1 MVFFEMSNMIEPML
15 AKLTDPSK
23 MRFENSWIIE
33 PKYDGERI
41 IAVRSGND
49 ITLWTRR
56 NIQASYKFPEIV
68 RALKNNVDG
77 DDWILDGE
85 MTVAGGFRQL
95 LNRNVE
101 DRFKISLLSR
111 KIPATYNI
119 FDILRFGQKYLIDKP
134 LFDRKGVLMKVAHP
148 TEGIKIVPFQEVSD
162 PSEQFEYYVK
172 QGFEGAVIKN
182 FYSKY
187 EPGIRS
193 DQWLKIKKGDTVDV
207 HVVGAT
213 RSRSSIPFGALLME
227 KDGKYF
233 GKVGTGFS
241 DSDRVDVLEILKKYQ
256 APLNIEVPTDVKKEI
271 LITSKPLLAEIKMQE
286 MIKRSPR
293 APVWVRFR
301 WDDIG

>member
-1 MVFFEMSNMIEPML
+1 MTNMIEPML
-15 AKLTDPSK
+15 ATLTSPSIKLK
-23 MRFENSWIIE
+23 GSWIIE

-41 IAVRSGND
+41 IAVRSGD
-49 ITLWTRR
+49 EITLWTRR

-68 RALKNNVDG
+68 EALKNNVYG
-77 DDWILDGE
+77 TEWILDGE

-111 KIPATYNI
+111 KNPATYNV
-119 FDILRFGQKYLIDKP
+119 FDIILHGKEYLIKTP
-134 LFDRKGVLMKVAHP
+134 LIERKDILMKVVH
-148 TEGIKIVPFQEVSD
+148 TDDRIEIVPFQEISNIE
-162 PSEQFEYYVK
+162 EQFMNYLK
-172 QGFEGAVIKN
+172 NGFEGAVIKN
-182 FYSKY
+182 SYSKY
-187 EPGIRS
+187 EPGRRS

-207 HVVGAT
+207 HIIGAT
-213 RSRSSIPFGALLME
+213 KSTGSIPFGALLME

-241 DSDRVDVLEILKKYQ
+241 DQDRKDILKLLKENQEPLRITVPPDLESEIL
-256 APLNIEVPTDVKKEI
+256 V
-271 LITSKPLLAEIKMQE
+271 TSKPLLAEIKMQE

-301 WDDIG
+301 WD